1 MESILAFI
9 KGEKSKNEKSINE
22 ITERV
27 NKNLYQ
33 IEEIENMVVELS
45 KNIDTTYEI
54 FSPNDFDKDNNVVEI
69 EKLNLKKTEL
79 NIEIEA
85 LRDKLEDLE
94 KQKSKIDA
102 SLEEI
107 YDIEKQ
113 LANNVKNTKYL
124 INKEVKKTEEKNIKK
139 STLILEQQI
148 NKDSHYIS
156 NIVKKDI
163 EKVQNKIEL
172 CENLID
178 MDSNRAKLEIT
189 KIKEE
194 LSYIEKK
201 ANAKMFHVKHL
212 DDDSEKIGLY
222 KNISDFIKEYQKK
235 INMKISFNYSG
246 LKILD
251 SKCNIINV
259 IRIIKEAIDNAESH
273 SNGTII
279 NINIV
284 IDKINVE
291 EKDYYADDIS
301 TDGNRLD
308 SNQLDGNRVDGIQV
322 DNILVDGI
330 SVNDTE
336 NQSKD
341 IHSINI
347 DNIDEDL
354 KKISDN
360 DAVSNKVSNIVSNI
374 NNNIDSEINNGDL
387 HQINF
392 LVGDENRYN
401 VNIVITDNGD
411 GFTMQ
416 DDNVLLSNNLY
427 GISIMKYRTS
437 LLNGM
442 IIVDSSLGM
451 GTTVKLV
458 YQVS

>member
-22 ITERV
+22 ITEKI
-27 NKNLYQ
+27 NQNLYQ

-85 LRDKLEDLE
+85 LRDKLDNLE
-94 KQKSKIDA
+94 KQKSKTDA

-124 INKEVKKTEEKNIKK
+124 IDKEVKKTEEKNIKK

-148 NKDSHYIS
+148 NKDNHYIS

-178 MDSNRAKLEIT
+178 IDSNRAKLEIT

-194 LSYIEKK
+194 LLYIEKK
-201 ANAKMFHVKHL
+201 VNAKMFHVKHSE
-212 DDDSEKIGLY
+212 DDSEKIGLY

-251 SKCNIINV
+251 SKCNVINV

-291 EKDYYADDIS
+291 ENDYYTDDIS
-301 TDGNRLD
+301 TD
-308 SNQLDGNRVDGIQV
+308 SNQV
-322 DNILVDGI
+322 
-330 SVNDTE
+330 E
-336 NQSKD
+336 
-341 IHSINI
+341 
-347 DNIDEDL
+347 
-354 KKISDN
+354 
-360 DAVSNKVSNIVSNI
+360 
-374 NNNIDSEINNGDL
+374 SEINNGDL

-401 VNIVITDNGD
+401 INIVITDNGD

-416 DDNVLLSNNLY
+416 DDNVLLSNNLN

-451 GTTVKLV
+451 GTTIKLV

>member
-9 KGEKSKNEKSINE
+9 KGEKSKNEKCINE
-22 ITERV
+22 ITEKI
-27 NKNLYQ
+27 NQNLYQ

-85 LRDKLEDLE
+85 LRDKLDNLE

-124 INKEVKKTEEKNIKK
+124 IDKEVKKTEEKNIKK

-156 NIVKKDI
+156 NTVKKDI

-194 LSYIEKK
+194 LLYIEKK
-201 ANAKMFHVKHL
+201 VNAKMFHVKHSE
-212 DDDSEKIGLY
+212 DDSEKVGLY

-251 SKCNIINV
+251 SKCNVINV

-291 EKDYYADDIS
+291 EDDYYTDDTS
-301 TDGNRLD
+301 TD
-308 SNQLDGNRVDGIQV
+308 SNQV
-322 DNILVDGI
+322 
-330 SVNDTE
+330 
-336 NQSKD
+336 
-341 IHSINI
+341 
-347 DNIDEDL
+347 
-354 KKISDN
+354 
-360 DAVSNKVSNIVSNI
+360 
-374 NNNIDSEINNGDL
+374 DSEINNGDL

-401 VNIVITDNGD
+401 INIVITDNGD

-416 DDNVLLSNNLY
+416 DDNVLLSNNLN

>member
-1 MESILAFI
+1 M
-9 KGEKSKNEKSINE
+9 KQNVE
-22 ITERV
+22 ITEKI
-27 NKNLYQ
+27 NQNLYQ

-85 LRDKLEDLE
+85 LRDKLDNLE

-124 INKEVKKTEEKNIKK
+124 IDKEVKKTEEKNIKK

-148 NKDSHYIS
+148 NKDNHYIS

-163 EKVQNKIEL
+163 EKVHNKIEL

-194 LSYIEKK
+194 LLYIEKK
-201 ANAKMFHVKHL
+201 VNAKMFHVKHSEE
-212 DDDSEKIGLY
+212 DSEKIGLY

-251 SKCNIINV
+251 SKWNVINV

-291 EKDYYADDIS
+291 ENDYNIDDIS
-301 TDGNRLD
+301 TD
-308 SNQLDGNRVDGIQV
+308 SNQV
-322 DNILVDGI
+322 
-330 SVNDTE
+330 E
-336 NQSKD
+336 
-341 IHSINI
+341 
-347 DNIDEDL
+347 
-354 KKISDN
+354 
-360 DAVSNKVSNIVSNI
+360 
-374 NNNIDSEINNGDL
+374 SEINNGDL

-401 VNIVITDNGD
+401 INIVITDNGD

-416 DDNVLLSNNLY
+416 DDNVLLSNNLN

>member
-22 ITERV
+22 ITEKI
-27 NKNLYQ
+27 NQNLYQ

-85 LRDKLEDLE
+85 LRDKLDNLE

-124 INKEVKKTEEKNIKK
+124 IDKEVKKTEEKNIKK

-148 NKDSHYIS
+148 NKDNHYIS

-163 EKVQNKIEL
+163 EKVHNKIEL

-194 LSYIEKK
+194 LLYIEKK
-201 ANAKMFHVKHL
+201 VNAKMFHVKHSE
-212 DDDSEKIGLY
+212 DDSEKIGLY

-251 SKCNIINV
+251 NKWNVINV

-291 EKDYYADDIS
+291 ENDYYTDDIS
-301 TDGNRLD
+301 TD
-308 SNQLDGNRVDGIQV
+308 SNQV
-322 DNILVDGI
+322 
-330 SVNDTE
+330 E
-336 NQSKD
+336 
-341 IHSINI
+341 
-347 DNIDEDL
+347 
-354 KKISDN
+354 
-360 DAVSNKVSNIVSNI
+360 
-374 NNNIDSEINNGDL
+374 SEINNGDL

-401 VNIVITDNGD
+401 INIVIADNGD

-416 DDNVLLSNNLY
+416 DDNVLLSNNLN

>member
-22 ITERV
+22 ITEKI
-27 NKNLYQ
+27 NQNLYQ

-69 EKLNLKKTEL
+69 EKLNLKKTEI

-85 LRDKLEDLE
+85 LRDKLDNLE

-124 INKEVKKTEEKNIKK
+124 IDKEVKKTEEKNIKK

-148 NKDSHYIS
+148 NKDNHYIS

-194 LSYIEKK
+194 LLYIEKK
-201 ANAKMFHVKHL
+201 VNAKMFHVKHSE
-212 DDDSEKIGLY
+212 DDSEKIGLY

-251 SKCNIINV
+251 SKWNVINV
-259 IRIIKEAIDNAESH
+259 IRIIKETIDNAESH

-291 EKDYYADDIS
+291 ENDYYTDDIS
-301 TDGNRLD
+301 TD
-308 SNQLDGNRVDGIQV
+308 SNQV
-322 DNILVDGI
+322 
-330 SVNDTE
+330 E
-336 NQSKD
+336 
-341 IHSINI
+341 
-347 DNIDEDL
+347 
-354 KKISDN
+354 
-360 DAVSNKVSNIVSNI
+360 
-374 NNNIDSEINNGDL
+374 SEINNGDL

-401 VNIVITDNGD
+401 INIVITDNGD

-416 DDNVLLSNNLY
+416 DDNVLLSNNLN

>member
-22 ITERV
+22 ITEKI
-27 NKNLYQ
+27 NQNLYQ
-33 IEEIENMVVELS
+33 IEEIENIVVELS
-45 KNIDTTYEI
+45 KNIDTIYEI

-85 LRDKLEDLE
+85 LRDKLDNLE

-124 INKEVKKTEEKNIKK
+124 IDKEVKKTEEKNIKK
-139 STLILEQQI
+139 STLMLEQQI

-194 LSYIEKK
+194 LLYIEKK
-201 ANAKMFHVKHL
+201 VNAKMFHVKHSE
-212 DDDSEKIGLY
+212 DDSEKIGLY

-251 SKCNIINV
+251 SKWNVINV

-291 EKDYYADDIS
+291 ENDYYTDDIS
-301 TDGNRLD
+301 TD
-308 SNQLDGNRVDGIQV
+308 SNQV
-322 DNILVDGI
+322 
-330 SVNDTE
+330 E
-336 NQSKD
+336 
-341 IHSINI
+341 
-347 DNIDEDL
+347 
-354 KKISDN
+354 
-360 DAVSNKVSNIVSNI
+360 
-374 NNNIDSEINNGDL
+374 SEINNGDL

-401 VNIVITDNGD
+401 INIVITDNGD

-416 DDNVLLSNNLY
+416 DDNVLLSNNLN

>member
-22 ITERV
+22 ITEKI
-27 NKNLYQ
+27 NQNLYQ

-85 LRDKLEDLE
+85 LRDKLDNLE

-124 INKEVKKTEEKNIKK
+124 IDKEVKKTEEKNIKK

-148 NKDSHYIS
+148 NKDNHYIS

-163 EKVQNKIEL
+163 EKVHNKIEL

-194 LSYIEKK
+194 LLYIEKK
-201 ANAKMFHVKHL
+201 VNAKMFHVKHSEE
-212 DDDSEKIGLY
+212 DSEKIGLY
-222 KNISDFIKEYQKK
+222 KNISNFIKEYQKK

-251 SKCNIINV
+251 SKWNVINV

-291 EKDYYADDIS
+291 ENDYNIDDIS
-301 TDGNRLD
+301 TD
-308 SNQLDGNRVDGIQV
+308 SNQV
-322 DNILVDGI
+322 
-330 SVNDTE
+330 E
-336 NQSKD
+336 
-341 IHSINI
+341 
-347 DNIDEDL
+347 
-354 KKISDN
+354 
-360 DAVSNKVSNIVSNI
+360 
-374 NNNIDSEINNGDL
+374 SEINNGDL

-401 VNIVITDNGD
+401 INIVITDNGD

-416 DDNVLLSNNLY
+416 DDNVLLSNNLN

>member
-22 ITERV
+22 ITEKI
-27 NKNLYQ
+27 NQNLYQ

-85 LRDKLEDLE
+85 LRDKLDNLE

-113 LANNVKNTKYL
+113 LANNVKNSKYL
-124 INKEVKKTEEKNIKK
+124 IDKEVKKTEEKNIKK

-148 NKDSHYIS
+148 NKDNHYIS

-163 EKVQNKIEL
+163 EKVHNKIEL

-194 LSYIEKK
+194 LLYIEKK
-201 ANAKMFHVKHL
+201 VNAKMFHVKHSEE
-212 DDDSEKIGLY
+212 DSEKIGLY

-251 SKCNIINV
+251 SKWNVINV

-291 EKDYYADDIS
+291 ENDYNIDDIS
-301 TDGNRLD
+301 TD
-308 SNQLDGNRVDGIQV
+308 SNQV
-322 DNILVDGI
+322 
-330 SVNDTE
+330 E
-336 NQSKD
+336 
-341 IHSINI
+341 
-347 DNIDEDL
+347 
-354 KKISDN
+354 
-360 DAVSNKVSNIVSNI
+360 
-374 NNNIDSEINNGDL
+374 SEINNGDL

-401 VNIVITDNGD
+401 INIVITDNGD

-416 DDNVLLSNNLY
+416 DDNVLLSNNLN

>member
-22 ITERV
+22 ITEKI
-27 NKNLYQ
+27 NQNLYQ

-45 KNIDTTYEI
+45 KKIDTTYEI

-85 LRDKLEDLE
+85 LRDKLDNLE

-124 INKEVKKTEEKNIKK
+124 IDKDVKKKEEKNIKK

-148 NKDSHYIS
+148 NKDNHYIS

-163 EKVQNKIEL
+163 EKVHNKIEL

-194 LSYIEKK
+194 LLYIEKK
-201 ANAKMFHVKHL
+201 VNAKMFHVKHSEE
-212 DDDSEKIGLY
+212 DSEKIGLY

-251 SKCNIINV
+251 SKWNVINV

-291 EKDYYADDIS
+291 ENDYNIDDIS
-301 TDGNRLD
+301 TD
-308 SNQLDGNRVDGIQV
+308 SNQV
-322 DNILVDGI
+322 
-330 SVNDTE
+330 E
-336 NQSKD
+336 
-341 IHSINI
+341 
-347 DNIDEDL
+347 
-354 KKISDN
+354 
-360 DAVSNKVSNIVSNI
+360 
-374 NNNIDSEINNGDL
+374 SEINNGDL

-401 VNIVITDNGD
+401 INIVITDNGD

-416 DDNVLLSNNLY
+416 DDNVLLSNNLN

-458 YQVS
+458 YQVR

>member
-22 ITERV
+22 ITEKI
-27 NKNLYQ
+27 NQNLYQ

-85 LRDKLEDLE
+85 LRDKLDNLE

-124 INKEVKKTEEKNIKK
+124 IDKEVKKTEEKNIKK

-148 NKDSHYIS
+148 NKDNHYIS

-194 LSYIEKK
+194 LLYIEKK
-201 ANAKMFHVKHL
+201 VNAKMFHVKHSE
-212 DDDSEKIGLY
+212 DDSEKIGLY

-235 INMKISFNYSG
+235 INMKISFNYNG

-251 SKCNIINV
+251 SKWNVINV

-291 EKDYYADDIS
+291 ENDYYTDDIS
-301 TDGNRLD
+301 TD
-308 SNQLDGNRVDGIQV
+308 SNQV
-322 DNILVDGI
+322 
-330 SVNDTE
+330 E
-336 NQSKD
+336 
-341 IHSINI
+341 
-347 DNIDEDL
+347 
-354 KKISDN
+354 
-360 DAVSNKVSNIVSNI
+360 
-374 NNNIDSEINNGDL
+374 SEINNGDL

-401 VNIVITDNGD
+401 INIVITDNGD
-411 GFTMQ
+411 GFTIQ
-416 DDNVLLSNNLY
+416 DDNVLLSNNLN

-451 GTTVKLV
+451 GTTIKLV

>member
-22 ITERV
+22 ITEKI
-27 NKNLYQ
+27 NQNLYQ

-85 LRDKLEDLE
+85 LRDKLDNLE

-124 INKEVKKTEEKNIKK
+124 IDKEVKKTEEKNIKK

-148 NKDSHYIS
+148 NKDNHYIS

-194 LSYIEKK
+194 LLYIEKK
-201 ANAKMFHVKHL
+201 VNAKMFHVKHSE
-212 DDDSEKIGLY
+212 DDSEKIGLY

-251 SKCNIINV
+251 SKWNVINV

-291 EKDYYADDIS
+291 ENDYNIDDIS
-301 TDGNRLD
+301 TD
-308 SNQLDGNRVDGIQV
+308 SNQV
-322 DNILVDGI
+322 
-330 SVNDTE
+330 E
-336 NQSKD
+336 
-341 IHSINI
+341 
-347 DNIDEDL
+347 
-354 KKISDN
+354 
-360 DAVSNKVSNIVSNI
+360 
-374 NNNIDSEINNGDL
+374 SEINNGDL

-401 VNIVITDNGD
+401 INIVITDNGD

-416 DDNVLLSNNLY
+416 DDNVLLSNNLN

>member
-22 ITERV
+22 ITEKI
-27 NKNLYQ
+27 NQNLYQ

-85 LRDKLEDLE
+85 LRDKLDNLE

-124 INKEVKKTEEKNIKK
+124 IDKEVKKTEEKNIKK

-148 NKDSHYIS
+148 NKDNHYIS

-163 EKVQNKIEL
+163 EKVHNKIEL

-194 LSYIEKK
+194 LLYIEKK
-201 ANAKMFHVKHL
+201 VNAKMFHVKHSEE
-212 DDDSEKIGLY
+212 DSEKIGLY

-251 SKCNIINV
+251 SKWNVINV

-291 EKDYYADDIS
+291 ENDYNIDDIS
-301 TDGNRLD
+301 ID
-308 SNQLDGNRVDGIQV
+308 SNQV
-322 DNILVDGI
+322 
-330 SVNDTE
+330 E
-336 NQSKD
+336 
-341 IHSINI
+341 
-347 DNIDEDL
+347 
-354 KKISDN
+354 
-360 DAVSNKVSNIVSNI
+360 
-374 NNNIDSEINNGDL
+374 SEINNGDL

-401 VNIVITDNGD
+401 INIVITDNGD

-416 DDNVLLSNNLY
+416 DDNVLLSNNLN

>member
-22 ITERV
+22 ITEKI
-27 NKNLYQ
+27 NQNLYQ

-85 LRDKLEDLE
+85 LRDKLDNLE

-124 INKEVKKTEEKNIKK
+124 IDKEVKKTEEKNIKK

-148 NKDSHYIS
+148 NKDNHYIS

-194 LSYIEKK
+194 LLYIEKK
-201 ANAKMFHVKHL
+201 VNAKMFHVKHSE
-212 DDDSEKIGLY
+212 DDSEKIGLY

-251 SKCNIINV
+251 SKWNVINV
-259 IRIIKEAIDNAESH
+259 IRIIKETIDNAESH

-291 EKDYYADDIS
+291 ENDYNIDDIS
-301 TDGNRLD
+301 TD
-308 SNQLDGNRVDGIQV
+308 SNQV
-322 DNILVDGI
+322 
-330 SVNDTE
+330 E
-336 NQSKD
+336 
-341 IHSINI
+341 
-347 DNIDEDL
+347 
-354 KKISDN
+354 
-360 DAVSNKVSNIVSNI
+360 
-374 NNNIDSEINNGDL
+374 SEINNGDL

-401 VNIVITDNGD
+401 INIVITDNGD

-416 DDNVLLSNNLY
+416 DDNVLLSNNLN

>member
-22 ITERV
+22 ITEKI
-27 NKNLYQ
+27 NQNLYQ

-85 LRDKLEDLE
+85 LRDKLDNLE

-124 INKEVKKTEEKNIKK
+124 IDKEVKKTEEKNIKK

-148 NKDSHYIS
+148 NKDNHYIS

-163 EKVQNKIEL
+163 EKVHNKIEL

-194 LSYIEKK
+194 LLYIEKK
-201 ANAKMFHVKHL
+201 VNAKMFHVKHSEE
-212 DDDSEKIGLY
+212 DSEKIGLY

-251 SKCNIINV
+251 NKWNVINV

-291 EKDYYADDIS
+291 ENDYNIDDIS
-301 TDGNRLD
+301 TD
-308 SNQLDGNRVDGIQV
+308 SNQV
-322 DNILVDGI
+322 
-330 SVNDTE
+330 E
-336 NQSKD
+336 
-341 IHSINI
+341 
-347 DNIDEDL
+347 
-354 KKISDN
+354 
-360 DAVSNKVSNIVSNI
+360 
-374 NNNIDSEINNGDL
+374 SEINNGDL

-401 VNIVITDNGD
+401 INIVITDNGD

-416 DDNVLLSNNLY
+416 DDNVLLSNNLN

>member
-22 ITERV
+22 ITEKI
-27 NKNLYQ
+27 NQNLYQ

-85 LRDKLEDLE
+85 LRDKLDNLE

-124 INKEVKKTEEKNIKK
+124 IDKEVKKTEEKNIKK

-148 NKDSHYIS
+148 NKDNHYIS

-163 EKVQNKIEL
+163 EKVHNKIEL

-194 LSYIEKK
+194 LLYIEKK
-201 ANAKMFHVKHL
+201 VNAKMFHVKHS

-251 SKCNIINV
+251 SKWNVINV

-291 EKDYYADDIS
+291 ENDYYTDDIS
-301 TDGNRLD
+301 TD
-308 SNQLDGNRVDGIQV
+308 SNQV
-322 DNILVDGI
+322 
-330 SVNDTE
+330 E
-336 NQSKD
+336 
-341 IHSINI
+341 
-347 DNIDEDL
+347 
-354 KKISDN
+354 
-360 DAVSNKVSNIVSNI
+360 
-374 NNNIDSEINNGDL
+374 SEINNGDL

-401 VNIVITDNGD
+401 INIVITDNGD

-416 DDNVLLSNNLY
+416 DDNVLLSNNLN

-442 IIVDSSLGM
+442 IIIDSSLGM

>member
-22 ITERV
+22 ITEKI
-27 NKNLYQ
+27 NQNLYQ

-85 LRDKLEDLE
+85 LRDKLDNLE

-124 INKEVKKTEEKNIKK
+124 IDKEVKKTEEKNIKK

-148 NKDSHYIS
+148 NKDNHYIS

-163 EKVQNKIEL
+163 EKVHNKIEL

-194 LSYIEKK
+194 LLYIEKK
-201 ANAKMFHVKHL
+201 VNAKMFHVKHSEE
-212 DDDSEKIGLY
+212 DSEKIGLY

-251 SKCNIINV
+251 SKWNVINV

-291 EKDYYADDIS
+291 ENDYNIDDIS
-301 TDGNRLD
+301 TD
-308 SNQLDGNRVDGIQV
+308 SNQV
-322 DNILVDGI
+322 
-330 SVNDTE
+330 E
-336 NQSKD
+336 
-341 IHSINI
+341 
-347 DNIDEDL
+347 
-354 KKISDN
+354 
-360 DAVSNKVSNIVSNI
+360 
-374 NNNIDSEINNGDL
+374 SEINNGDL

-401 VNIVITDNGD
+401 INIVITDNGD

>member
-22 ITERV
+22 ITEKI
-27 NKNLYQ
+27 NQNLYQ

-85 LRDKLEDLE
+85 LRDKLDNLE

-124 INKEVKKTEEKNIKK
+124 IDKEVKKTEEKNIKK

-148 NKDSHYIS
+148 NKDNHYIS

-163 EKVQNKIEL
+163 EKVHNKIEL

-194 LSYIEKK
+194 LLYIEKK
-201 ANAKMFHVKHL
+201 VNAKMFHVKHSE
-212 DDDSEKIGLY
+212 DDTEKIGLY

-251 SKCNIINV
+251 SKWNVINV

-291 EKDYYADDIS
+291 ENDYYTDDIS
-301 TDGNRLD
+301 TD
-308 SNQLDGNRVDGIQV
+308 SNQV
-322 DNILVDGI
+322 
-330 SVNDTE
+330 E
-336 NQSKD
+336 
-341 IHSINI
+341 
-347 DNIDEDL
+347 
-354 KKISDN
+354 
-360 DAVSNKVSNIVSNI
+360 
-374 NNNIDSEINNGDL
+374 SEINNGDL

-401 VNIVITDNGD
+401 INIVITDNGD

-416 DDNVLLSNNLY
+416 DDNVLLSNNLN

-451 GTTVKLV
+451 GTTIKLV

>member
-22 ITERV
+22 ITEKI
-27 NKNLYQ
+27 NQNLYQ

-54 FSPNDFDKDNNVVEI
+54 FSPNDFEKDNNVVEI

-85 LRDKLEDLE
+85 LRDKLDNLE

-124 INKEVKKTEEKNIKK
+124 IDKEVKKTEEKNIKK

-148 NKDSHYIS
+148 NKDNHYIS

-194 LSYIEKK
+194 LLYIEKK
-201 ANAKMFHVKHL
+201 VNAKMFHVKHSE
-212 DDDSEKIGLY
+212 DDSEKIGLY

-235 INMKISFNYSG
+235 INMKISFNYNG

-251 SKCNIINV
+251 SKWNVINV

-291 EKDYYADDIS
+291 ENDYYTDDIS
-301 TDGNRLD
+301 TD
-308 SNQLDGNRVDGIQV
+308 SNQV
-322 DNILVDGI
+322 
-330 SVNDTE
+330 E
-336 NQSKD
+336 
-341 IHSINI
+341 
-347 DNIDEDL
+347 
-354 KKISDN
+354 
-360 DAVSNKVSNIVSNI
+360 
-374 NNNIDSEINNGDL
+374 SEINNGDL

-401 VNIVITDNGD
+401 INIVITDNGD

-416 DDNVLLSNNLY
+416 DDNVLLSNNLN

>member
-22 ITERV
+22 ITEKI
-27 NKNLYQ
+27 NQNLYQ

-85 LRDKLEDLE
+85 LRDKLDNLE

-113 LANNVKNTKYL
+113 LANNIKNTKYL

-148 NKDSHYIS
+148 NKDNHYIS

-163 EKVQNKIEL
+163 EKVHNKIEL

-194 LSYIEKK
+194 LLYIEKK
-201 ANAKMFHVKHL
+201 VNAKMFHVKHSE
-212 DDDSEKIGLY
+212 DDSEKIGLY

-251 SKCNIINV
+251 NKWNVINV

-291 EKDYYADDIS
+291 ENDYYTDDIS
-301 TDGNRLD
+301 TD
-308 SNQLDGNRVDGIQV
+308 SNQV
-322 DNILVDGI
+322 
-330 SVNDTE
+330 E
-336 NQSKD
+336 
-341 IHSINI
+341 
-347 DNIDEDL
+347 
-354 KKISDN
+354 
-360 DAVSNKVSNIVSNI
+360 
-374 NNNIDSEINNGDL
+374 SEINNGDL

-401 VNIVITDNGD
+401 INIVIADNGD

-416 DDNVLLSNNLY
+416 DDNVLLSNNLN

>member
-22 ITERV
+22 ITEKI
-27 NKNLYQ
+27 NQNLYQ

-85 LRDKLEDLE
+85 LRDKLDNLE

-124 INKEVKKTEEKNIKK
+124 IDKEVKKTEEKNIKK

-148 NKDSHYIS
+148 NKDNHYIS

-163 EKVQNKIEL
+163 EKVHNKIEL

-194 LSYIEKK
+194 LLYIEKK
-201 ANAKMFHVKHL
+201 VNAKMFHVKHSEE
-212 DDDSEKIGLY
+212 DSEKIGLY

-251 SKCNIINV
+251 SKWNVINV
-259 IRIIKEAIDNAESH
+259 IRIIKEAIDNADSH

-291 EKDYYADDIS
+291 ENDYYTDDIS
-301 TDGNRLD
+301 TD
-308 SNQLDGNRVDGIQV
+308 SNQV
-322 DNILVDGI
+322 
-330 SVNDTE
+330 E
-336 NQSKD
+336 
-341 IHSINI
+341 
-347 DNIDEDL
+347 
-354 KKISDN
+354 
-360 DAVSNKVSNIVSNI
+360 
-374 NNNIDSEINNGDL
+374 SEINNGDL

-401 VNIVITDNGD
+401 INIVITDNGD

-416 DDNVLLSNNLY
+416 DDNVLLSNNLN

>member
-22 ITERV
+22 ITEKI
-27 NKNLYQ
+27 NQNLYQ

-85 LRDKLEDLE
+85 LRDKLDNLE

-124 INKEVKKTEEKNIKK
+124 IDKEVKKTEEKNIKK

-148 NKDSHYIS
+148 NKDNHYIS

-194 LSYIEKK
+194 LLYIEKK
-201 ANAKMFHVKHL
+201 VNAKMFHVKHSE
-212 DDDSEKIGLY
+212 DDSEKIGLY

-251 SKCNIINV
+251 SKWNVINV
-259 IRIIKEAIDNAESH
+259 IRIIKETIDNAESH

-291 EKDYYADDIS
+291 ENDYYTDDIS
-301 TDGNRLD
+301 TD
-308 SNQLDGNRVDGIQV
+308 SNQV
-322 DNILVDGI
+322 
-330 SVNDTE
+330 E
-336 NQSKD
+336 
-341 IHSINI
+341 
-347 DNIDEDL
+347 
-354 KKISDN
+354 
-360 DAVSNKVSNIVSNI
+360 
-374 NNNIDSEINNGDL
+374 SEINNGDL

-401 VNIVITDNGD
+401 INIVITDNGD
-411 GFTMQ
+411 GITMQ
-416 DDNVLLSNNLY
+416 DDNVLLSNNLN

>member
-22 ITERV
+22 ITEKI
-27 NKNLYQ
+27 NQNLYQ

-85 LRDKLEDLE
+85 LRDKLDNLE

-124 INKEVKKTEEKNIKK
+124 IDKEVKKTEEKNIKK

-148 NKDSHYIS
+148 NKDNHYIS

-178 MDSNRAKLEIT
+178 MDSNRSKLEIT

-194 LSYIEKK
+194 LLYIEKK
-201 ANAKMFHVKHL
+201 VNAKMFHVKHSE
-212 DDDSEKIGLY
+212 DDSEKIGLY

-251 SKCNIINV
+251 SKWNVINV

-291 EKDYYADDIS
+291 ENDYYTDDIS
-301 TDGNRLD
+301 AD
-308 SNQLDGNRVDGIQV
+308 SNQV
-322 DNILVDGI
+322 
-330 SVNDTE
+330 E
-336 NQSKD
+336 
-341 IHSINI
+341 
-347 DNIDEDL
+347 
-354 KKISDN
+354 
-360 DAVSNKVSNIVSNI
+360 
-374 NNNIDSEINNGDL
+374 SEINNGDL

-401 VNIVITDNGD
+401 INIVITDNGD

-416 DDNVLLSNNLY
+416 DDNVLLSNNLN

>member
-22 ITERV
+22 ITEKI
-27 NKNLYQ
+27 NQNLYQ

-85 LRDKLEDLE
+85 LRDKLDNLE

-124 INKEVKKTEEKNIKK
+124 IDKEVKKTEEKNIKK

-148 NKDSHYIS
+148 NKDNHYIS

-163 EKVQNKIEL
+163 EKVHNKIEL

-194 LSYIEKK
+194 LLYIEKK
-201 ANAKMFHVKHL
+201 VNAKMFHVKHSEE
-212 DDDSEKIGLY
+212 DSEKIGLY

-251 SKCNIINV
+251 SKWNVINV

-273 SNGTII
+273 SNCTII

-291 EKDYYADDIS
+291 ENDYNIDDIS
-301 TDGNRLD
+301 TD
-308 SNQLDGNRVDGIQV
+308 SNQV
-322 DNILVDGI
+322 
-330 SVNDTE
+330 E
-336 NQSKD
+336 
-341 IHSINI
+341 
-347 DNIDEDL
+347 
-354 KKISDN
+354 
-360 DAVSNKVSNIVSNI
+360 
-374 NNNIDSEINNGDL
+374 SEINNGDL

-401 VNIVITDNGD
+401 INIVITDNGD

-416 DDNVLLSNNLY
+416 DDNVLLSNNLN

>member
-22 ITERV
+22 ITEKI
-27 NKNLYQ
+27 NQNLYQ

-85 LRDKLEDLE
+85 LRDKLDNLE

-124 INKEVKKTEEKNIKK
+124 IDKEVKKTEEKNIKK
-139 STLILEQQI
+139 STLMLEQQI

-156 NIVKKDI
+156 NIFKKDI

-194 LSYIEKK
+194 LLYIEKK
-201 ANAKMFHVKHL
+201 VNAKMFHVKHSE
-212 DDDSEKIGLY
+212 DDSEKIGLY

-251 SKCNIINV
+251 SKWNVINV

-291 EKDYYADDIS
+291 KNDYYTDDIS
-301 TDGNRLD
+301 TD
-308 SNQLDGNRVDGIQV
+308 SNQV
-322 DNILVDGI
+322 
-330 SVNDTE
+330 E
-336 NQSKD
+336 
-341 IHSINI
+341 
-347 DNIDEDL
+347 
-354 KKISDN
+354 
-360 DAVSNKVSNIVSNI
+360 
-374 NNNIDSEINNGDL
+374 SEINNGDL

-401 VNIVITDNGD
+401 INIVITDNGD

-416 DDNVLLSNNLY
+416 DDNVLLSNNLN

>member
-27 NKNLYQ
+27 NQNLYQ

-124 INKEVKKTEEKNIKK
+124 IDKEVKKTEEKNIKK

-178 MDSNRAKLEIT
+178 MDSNRAKLEIA

-308 SNQLDGNRVDGIQV
+308 SNQLDDNRIDGIQV

-330 SVNDTE
+330 SVDNTE

-416 DDNVLLSNNLY
+416 YDNVLLSNNLN

>member
-22 ITERV
+22 ITEKI
-27 NKNLYQ
+27 NQNLYQ

-85 LRDKLEDLE
+85 LRDKLDNLE

-124 INKEVKKTEEKNIKK
+124 IDKEVKKTEEKNIKK

-148 NKDSHYIS
+148 NKDNHYIS

-163 EKVQNKIEL
+163 EKVHNKIEL

-194 LSYIEKK
+194 LLYIEKK
-201 ANAKMFHVKHL
+201 VNAKMFHVKHSEE
-212 DDDSEKIGLY
+212 DSEKIGLY

-251 SKCNIINV
+251 SKWNVINV

-291 EKDYYADDIS
+291 KNDYNIDDIS
-301 TDGNRLD
+301 TD
-308 SNQLDGNRVDGIQV
+308 SNQV
-322 DNILVDGI
+322 
-330 SVNDTE
+330 E
-336 NQSKD
+336 
-341 IHSINI
+341 
-347 DNIDEDL
+347 
-354 KKISDN
+354 
-360 DAVSNKVSNIVSNI
+360 
-374 NNNIDSEINNGDL
+374 SEINNGDL

-401 VNIVITDNGD
+401 INIVITDNGD

-416 DDNVLLSNNLY
+416 DDNVLLSNNLN

>member
-22 ITERV
+22 ITEKI
-27 NKNLYQ
+27 NQNLYQ

-85 LRDKLEDLE
+85 LRDKLDNLE

-124 INKEVKKTEEKNIKK
+124 IDKEVKKTEEKNIKK

-148 NKDSHYIS
+148 NKDNHYIS

-178 MDSNRAKLEIT
+178 IDSNRAKLEIT

-194 LSYIEKK
+194 LLYIEKK
-201 ANAKMFHVKHL
+201 VNAKMFHVKHSE
-212 DDDSEKIGLY
+212 DDSEKIGLY

-251 SKCNIINV
+251 SKWNVINV

-291 EKDYYADDIS
+291 ENDYYTDDIS
-301 TDGNRLD
+301 TD
-308 SNQLDGNRVDGIQV
+308 SNQV
-322 DNILVDGI
+322 
-330 SVNDTE
+330 E
-336 NQSKD
+336 
-341 IHSINI
+341 
-347 DNIDEDL
+347 
-354 KKISDN
+354 
-360 DAVSNKVSNIVSNI
+360 
-374 NNNIDSEINNGDL
+374 SEINNGDL

-401 VNIVITDNGD
+401 INIVITDNGD

-416 DDNVLLSNNLY
+416 DDNVLLSNNLN

>member
-27 NKNLYQ
+27 NQNLYQ

-85 LRDKLEDLE
+85 LRDKLEDSE

-124 INKEVKKTEEKNIKK
+124 IDKEVKKTEEKNIKK

-178 MDSNRAKLEIT
+178 MDSNRAKLEIA

-308 SNQLDGNRVDGIQV
+308 SNQLDDNRIDGIQV

-330 SVNDTE
+330 SVDNTE

-416 DDNVLLSNNLY
+416 YDNVLLSNNLN

>member
-22 ITERV
+22 ITEKI
-27 NKNLYQ
+27 NQNLYQ

-85 LRDKLEDLE
+85 LRDKLDNLE

-124 INKEVKKTEEKNIKK
+124 IDKEVKKTEEKNIKK

-148 NKDSHYIS
+148 NKDNHYIS

-163 EKVQNKIEL
+163 EKVHNKIEL

-194 LSYIEKK
+194 LLYIEKK
-201 ANAKMFHVKHL
+201 VNAKMFHVKHSEE
-212 DDDSEKIGLY
+212 DSEKIGLY

-251 SKCNIINV
+251 SKWNVINV

-291 EKDYYADDIS
+291 ENDYNIDDIS
-301 TDGNRLD
+301 TD
-308 SNQLDGNRVDGIQV
+308 SNQV
-322 DNILVDGI
+322 
-330 SVNDTE
+330 E
-336 NQSKD
+336 
-341 IHSINI
+341 
-347 DNIDEDL
+347 
-354 KKISDN
+354 
-360 DAVSNKVSNIVSNI
+360 
-374 NNNIDSEINNGDL
+374 SEINNGDL

-401 VNIVITDNGD
+401 INIVITDNGN

-416 DDNVLLSNNLY
+416 DDNVLLSNNLN

>member
-22 ITERV
+22 ITEKI
-27 NKNLYQ
+27 NQNLYQ

-79 NIEIEA
+79 IIEIEV
-85 LRDKLEDLE
+85 LRDKLDNLE

-124 INKEVKKTEEKNIKK
+124 IDKEVKKTEEKNIKK

-148 NKDSHYIS
+148 NKDNHYIS

-194 LSYIEKK
+194 LLYIEKK
-201 ANAKMFHVKHL
+201 VNAKMFHVKHSE
-212 DDDSEKIGLY
+212 DDSEKIGLY

-251 SKCNIINV
+251 SKWNVINV
-259 IRIIKEAIDNAESH
+259 IRIIKETIDNAESH

-291 EKDYYADDIS
+291 ENDYYTDDIS
-301 TDGNRLD
+301 TD
-308 SNQLDGNRVDGIQV
+308 SNQV
-322 DNILVDGI
+322 
-330 SVNDTE
+330 E
-336 NQSKD
+336 
-341 IHSINI
+341 
-347 DNIDEDL
+347 
-354 KKISDN
+354 
-360 DAVSNKVSNIVSNI
+360 
-374 NNNIDSEINNGDL
+374 SEINNGDL

-401 VNIVITDNGD
+401 INIVITDNGD

-416 DDNVLLSNNLY
+416 DDNVLLSNNLN

>member
-22 ITERV
+22 ITEKI
-27 NKNLYQ
+27 NQNLYQ

-85 LRDKLEDLE
+85 LRDKLDNLE

-124 INKEVKKTEEKNIKK
+124 IDKEVKKTEEKNIKK

-148 NKDSHYIS
+148 NKDNHYIS

-163 EKVQNKIEL
+163 EKVHNKIEL

-194 LSYIEKK
+194 LLYIEKK
-201 ANAKMFHVKHL
+201 VNAKMFHVKHSEE
-212 DDDSEKIGLY
+212 DSEKIGLY

-251 SKCNIINV
+251 SKWNVINV

-291 EKDYYADDIS
+291 ENDYNIDDIS
-301 TDGNRLD
+301 TD
-308 SNQLDGNRVDGIQV
+308 SNQV
-322 DNILVDGI
+322 
-330 SVNDTE
+330 E
-336 NQSKD
+336 
-341 IHSINI
+341 
-347 DNIDEDL
+347 
-354 KKISDN
+354 
-360 DAVSNKVSNIVSNI
+360 
-374 NNNIDSEINNGDL
+374 SEINNGDL

-401 VNIVITDNGD
+401 INIVITDNGD

-416 DDNVLLSNNLY
+416 DDNVLLSNNLN

>member
-22 ITERV
+22 ITEKI
-27 NKNLYQ
+27 NQNLYQ

-85 LRDKLEDLE
+85 LRDKLDNLE

-124 INKEVKKTEEKNIKK
+124 IDKEVKKTEEKNIKK

-148 NKDSHYIS
+148 NKDNHYIS

-163 EKVQNKIEL
+163 EKVHNKIEL

-194 LSYIEKK
+194 LLYIEKK
-201 ANAKMFHVKHL
+201 VNAKVFHVKHSEE
-212 DDDSEKIGLY
+212 DSEKIGLY

-251 SKCNIINV
+251 SKWNVINV

-291 EKDYYADDIS
+291 ENDYNIDDIS
-301 TDGNRLD
+301 TD
-308 SNQLDGNRVDGIQV
+308 SNQV
-322 DNILVDGI
+322 
-330 SVNDTE
+330 E
-336 NQSKD
+336 
-341 IHSINI
+341 
-347 DNIDEDL
+347 
-354 KKISDN
+354 
-360 DAVSNKVSNIVSNI
+360 
-374 NNNIDSEINNGDL
+374 SEINNGDL

-401 VNIVITDNGD
+401 INIVITDNGD

-416 DDNVLLSNNLY
+416 DDNVLLSNNLN

>member
-22 ITERV
+22 ITEKI
-27 NKNLYQ
+27 NQNLYQ

-85 LRDKLEDLE
+85 LRDKLDNLE

-124 INKEVKKTEEKNIKK
+124 IDKEVKKTEEKNIKK

-148 NKDSHYIS
+148 NKDNHYIS

-194 LSYIEKK
+194 LLYIEKK
-201 ANAKMFHVKHL
+201 VNAKMFHVKHSE
-212 DDDSEKIGLY
+212 DDSEKIGLY

-251 SKCNIINV
+251 NKWNVINV

-291 EKDYYADDIS
+291 ENDYYTDDIS
-301 TDGNRLD
+301 TD
-308 SNQLDGNRVDGIQV
+308 SNQV
-322 DNILVDGI
+322 
-330 SVNDTE
+330 E
-336 NQSKD
+336 SK
-341 IHSINI
+341 
-347 DNIDEDL
+347 
-354 KKISDN
+354 
-360 DAVSNKVSNIVSNI
+360 
-374 NNNIDSEINNGDL
+374 INNGDL

-401 VNIVITDNGD
+401 INIVIADNGD

-416 DDNVLLSNNLY
+416 DDNVLLSNNLN

>member
-22 ITERV
+22 ITEKI
-27 NKNLYQ
+27 NQNLYQ

-85 LRDKLEDLE
+85 LRDKLDNLE

-124 INKEVKKTEEKNIKK
+124 IDKEVKKTEEKNIKK

-148 NKDSHYIS
+148 NKDNHYIS

-163 EKVQNKIEL
+163 EKVHNKIEL

-194 LSYIEKK
+194 LLYIEKK
-201 ANAKMFHVKHL
+201 VNAKMFHVKHSEE
-212 DDDSEKIGLY
+212 DSEKIGLY

-251 SKCNIINV
+251 NKWNVINV

-291 EKDYYADDIS
+291 ENDYNIDDIS
-301 TDGNRLD
+301 TD
-308 SNQLDGNRVDGIQV
+308 SNQV
-322 DNILVDGI
+322 
-330 SVNDTE
+330 E
-336 NQSKD
+336 
-341 IHSINI
+341 
-347 DNIDEDL
+347 
-354 KKISDN
+354 
-360 DAVSNKVSNIVSNI
+360 
-374 NNNIDSEINNGDL
+374 SEINNGDL

-401 VNIVITDNGD
+401 INIIITDNGD

-416 DDNVLLSNNLY
+416 DDNVLLSNNLN

>member
-22 ITERV
+22 ITEKI
-27 NKNLYQ
+27 NQNLYQ

-85 LRDKLEDLE
+85 LRDKLDNLE

-102 SLEEI
+102 SFEEI

-124 INKEVKKTEEKNIKK
+124 IDKEVKKTEEKNIKK

-148 NKDSHYIS
+148 NKDNHYIS

-163 EKVQNKIEL
+163 EKVHNKIEL

-194 LSYIEKK
+194 LLYIEKK
-201 ANAKMFHVKHL
+201 VNAKMFHVKHSEE
-212 DDDSEKIGLY
+212 DSEKIGLY

-251 SKCNIINV
+251 SKWNVINV

-291 EKDYYADDIS
+291 ENDYNIDDIS
-301 TDGNRLD
+301 TD
-308 SNQLDGNRVDGIQV
+308 SNQV
-322 DNILVDGI
+322 
-330 SVNDTE
+330 E
-336 NQSKD
+336 
-341 IHSINI
+341 
-347 DNIDEDL
+347 
-354 KKISDN
+354 
-360 DAVSNKVSNIVSNI
+360 
-374 NNNIDSEINNGDL
+374 SEINNGDL

-401 VNIVITDNGD
+401 INIVITDNGD

-416 DDNVLLSNNLY
+416 DDNVLLSNNLN

>member
-22 ITERV
+22 ITEKI
-27 NKNLYQ
+27 NQNLYQ

-85 LRDKLEDLE
+85 LRDKLDNLE

-124 INKEVKKTEEKNIKK
+124 IDKEVKKTEEKNIKK

-148 NKDSHYIS
+148 NKDNHYIS

-163 EKVQNKIEL
+163 EKVHNKIEL

-194 LSYIEKK
+194 LLYIEKK
-201 ANAKMFHVKHL
+201 VNAKMFHVKHSEE
-212 DDDSEKIGLY
+212 DSEKIGLY

-251 SKCNIINV
+251 SKWNVINV

-291 EKDYYADDIS
+291 ENDYNIDDIS
-301 TDGNRLD
+301 TD
-308 SNQLDGNRVDGIQV
+308 SNQV
-322 DNILVDGI
+322 
-330 SVNDTE
+330 E
-336 NQSKD
+336 
-341 IHSINI
+341 
-347 DNIDEDL
+347 
-354 KKISDN
+354 
-360 DAVSNKVSNIVSNI
+360 
-374 NNNIDSEINNGDL
+374 SEINNGDL

-392 LVGDENRYN
+392 LVGNENRYN
-401 VNIVITDNGD
+401 INIVITDNGD

-416 DDNVLLSNNLY
+416 DDNVLLSNNLN